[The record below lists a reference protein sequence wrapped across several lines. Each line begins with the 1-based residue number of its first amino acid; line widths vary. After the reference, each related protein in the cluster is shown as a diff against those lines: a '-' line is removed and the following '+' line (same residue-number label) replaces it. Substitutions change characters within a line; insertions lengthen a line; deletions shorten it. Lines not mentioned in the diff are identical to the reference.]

1 MATMKKRA
9 SGFVALAGAGII
21 AAALSFGCASSKAN
35 GASKAEPEKAEALSE
50 AIRSR
55 YIVSEYSPGVWRI
68 DEHGQV
74 NMFLVAGKDKA
85 LLIDTGFGEPGLD
98 AVVASLT
105 SLPVAVVDTH
115 GHDDHAGGNKYFDE
129 IYAHPGDMSVV
140 KHFSPGKKVREVRA
154 GYEFDLGG
162 RKLSVI
168 ETPGHTRGSICLLDA
183 ENRILFTGDNNNSH
197 IWLFL
202 EESLSVEEY
211 LKSLE
216 ALIAREGEFDVMLIG
231 HGGQT
236 SPAFLDGIAECARE
250 ILKGGVESQT
260 YRNLPN
266 ARSYVTM
273 GALIAFDPNKI
284 RAK

>member
-1 MATMKKRA
+1 
-9 SGFVALAGAGII
+9 
-21 AAALSFGCASSKAN
+21 
-35 GASKAEPEKAEALSE
+35 
-50 AIRSR
+50 
-55 YIVSEYSPGVWRI
+55 
-68 DEHGQV
+68 
-74 NMFLVAGKDKA
+74 MFLVAGKEKA